1 MPKMHDLKAWLALAR
16 ITSGPVFLG
25 MRKSGRITEQR
36 LSDKGVDRIV
46 KQRAAMAG
54 IVVPEDRGMSSHGL
68 RSGFITEAYK
78 AGISDEE
85 IMGHTRHR
93 SPTSMRGYVRRE
105 RLNGESPAALVGL

>member
-1 MPKMHDLKAWLALAR
+1 MPKMHDLKTWP
-16 ITSGPVFLG
+16 GPFRDIKAG
-25 MRKSGRITEQR
+25 RKTFEYRR
-36 LSDKGVDRIV
+36 DDR
-46 KQRAAMAG
+46 
-54 IVVPEDRGMSSHGL
+54 DYRGMSSHGL